1 MMAASRGAGVDWE
14 SIARGLVDNTV
25 EFTLPAELEITASI
39 NSWLVGHEKM
49 RGHATIKNGVTSVGY
64 QSFAYCKML
73 DGVSIPNSV
82 TSIGQAAFSQCYALE
97 EVTLPSSIR
106 SLAAQAFMQC
116 TGLKR
121 VISEAST
128 PPTIQQNSFLNC
140 NALAAIYV
148 PDASVDAYKAASG
161 WSNYAD
167 RIKPLSELVE

>member
-25 EFTLPAELEITASI
+25 EFTLPVDLEITASI
-39 NSWLVGHEKM
+39 NSWLSGHEKM
-49 RGHATIKNGVTSVGY
+49 RGTAKIKQGVSSIGY
-64 QSFAYCKML
+64 QAFAFCKML
-73 DGVSIPNSV
+73 ENVEIPNSV
-82 TSIGQAAFSQCYALE
+82 STIGQAAFCQCYAIK

-116 TGLKR
+116 TGLMR

-128 PPTIQQNSFLNC
+128 PPTIQQNSFINC

-148 PDASVDAYKAASG
+148 PDASVEAYKAASG
-161 WSNYAD
+161 WSAYAS
-167 RIKPLSELVE
+167 IIMPMSELVE